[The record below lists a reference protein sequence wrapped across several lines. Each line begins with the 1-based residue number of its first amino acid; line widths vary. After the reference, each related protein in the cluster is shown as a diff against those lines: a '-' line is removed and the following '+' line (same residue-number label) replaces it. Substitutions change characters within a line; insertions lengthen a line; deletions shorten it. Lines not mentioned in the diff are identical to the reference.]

1 MSLPKSIFL
10 PRPPLRYVEDEL
22 PVTVVATAIDDET
35 SIPIVQSPYSRPV
48 LSVQIDEIGSQL
60 AYFYSEQEDDHNKQV
75 ESLPWLARPFL
86 SDEIGSQLS
95 YFYLEQEEPWI
106 SQVEVIPWQPVWF
119 IQNEEV
125 PVLGIDQEESYT
137 NSSES
142 YTNSSESLLWLARPF
157 TYDEVGSQL
166 SYFYLEQEEPW
177 IAQSQSIVWFGSSF
191 IQIEEIALILVDD
204 ERSWSAQT
212 ETQPWCGVSFLDEVV
227 GVQLYSSIDDESVWS
242 YQTQLISRLS
252 TSIVIDE
259 DRPTGG
265 IDQEESYINS
275 LESLLWLSRPFLDD
289 EVRQTSPCLE
299 QEDTQTPQTQLS
311 AWVVTLY
318 VEENFSYT
326 PLVPLGVSDDA
337 FALSLPMPS
346 YWQSVLVL
354 DDEAFAYRYSPPNLP
369 PAPPNPPSQHIAW
382 QGRTNRIVAWQ
393 GETNARLTWGGRTNQ
408 RLTWTLSEDGSML
421 KYDFPVRASTPQLL
435 TYTFLD
441 ETRTVIDLTNFFTV
455 VVELSNGGLV
465 PPLVLAASFSGSKTL
480 GVVQAN
486 ESFPSAGIWQA
497 QFVCKDS
504 FGNRLEGE
512 PIQVRVVSNIDDL
525 TGQLLSY

>member
-1 MSLPKSIFL
+1 MTQLLITDL

-22 PVTVVATAIDDET
+22 PVAIVVTAAIDDDT
-35 SIPIVQSPYSRPV
+35 STPIVQSPYSPPV
-48 LSVQIDEIGSQL
+48 LSLQVDEIGSQL
-60 AYFYSEQEDDHNKQV
+60 AYFYSEQEDDYNKQV
-75 ESLPWLARPFL
+75 EFLAWLARPFL

-95 YFYLEQEEPWI
+95 YFYLEQEEPWTAQ
-106 SQVEVIPWQPVWF
+106 SQSIVWFSVSF
-119 IQNEEV
+119 IQNDEI
-125 PVLGIDQEESYT
+125 PVLGIDLEESYIA
-137 NSSES
+137 
-142 YTNSSESLLWLARPF
+142 SSESLLWLARPF

-177 IAQSQSIVWFGSSF
+177 IAQVETQPWFVSSF
-191 IQIEEIALILVDD
+191 VQVEEIALILVDD
-204 ERSWSAQT
+204 EQPWLVQT
-212 ETQPWCGVSFLDEVV
+212 ESQPWCGVSFLDEAV
-227 GVQLYSSIDDESVWS
+227 GAGLYGS
-242 YQTQLISRLS
+242 
-252 TSIVIDE
+252 
-259 DRPTGG
+259 
-265 IDQEESYINS
+265 
-275 LESLLWLSRPFLDD
+275 
-289 EVRQTSPCLE
+289 LE
-299 QEDTQTPQTQLS
+299 QEDTWITQTQTPVWNS
-311 AWVVTLY
+311 VTY
-318 VEENFSYT
+318 GEEDFSYT
-326 PLVPLGVSDDA
+326 PPAMFGISDDA
-337 FALSLPMPS
+337 FALIQSMPS
-346 YWQSVLVL
+346 YWQSALTL

-382 QGRTNRIVAWQ
+382 QGRTNRIVAWLGQ
-393 GETNARLTWGGRTNQ
+393 TNARLTWGGRTNQ

-465 PPLVLAASFSGSKTL
+465 PPLVLAASFNGSKTL

-512 PIQVRVVSNIDDL
+512 PIQIRVVSNIDDL
-525 TGQLLSY
+525 IGQLLSY